1 MGDVTGQAPNA
12 CVRSDP
18 FAVESRC
25 RRLGWALAGCFFDA
39 AEVEQSSLLLD
50 LTRDSRHMSESPPG
64 RSGAAGRFSRA
75 STCNSSRVMTRQRQ
89 TLPPVPVLGRILLY
103 VRDLDAVAE
112 FYALH
117 FGFGVHREEGDR
129 VVELENPAGAG
140 SNIMLHPLGRGRKG
154 GQTVAKL
161 VFDVPDVE
169 EFCARAAE
177 HGLSFGTVH
186 KADGYVFANAK
197 DPAGNAISISGRAYR
212 HGILREDC
220 D

>member
-1 MGDVTGQAPNA
+1 
-12 CVRSDP
+12 
-18 FAVESRC
+18 
-25 RRLGWALAGCFFDA
+25 
-39 AEVEQSSLLLD
+39 
-50 LTRDSRHMSESPPG
+50 
-64 RSGAAGRFSRA
+64 
-75 STCNSSRVMTRQRQ
+75 MTRQRQ

-117 FGFGVHREEGDR
+117 FGFGVHKEEGDR

-169 EFCARAAE
+169 AFCARAAE

-212 HGILREDC
+212 HGIFREDC